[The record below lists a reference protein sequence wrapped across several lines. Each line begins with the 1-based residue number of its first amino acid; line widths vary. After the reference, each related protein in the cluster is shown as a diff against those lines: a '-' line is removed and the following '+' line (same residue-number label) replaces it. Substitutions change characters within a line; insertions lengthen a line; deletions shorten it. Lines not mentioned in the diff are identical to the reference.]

1 MDKQQQKTP
10 QLAKRKERLGLYL
23 YVLPIASPIIE
34 YQSFTPIAY
43 FARVFSHGVMNR
55 GKKPKINSRMRIPC
69 WRSMTESPSLP
80 LTIFHFL
87 FFITWQLSRKTL
99 DRLSRCT
106 NTFLSGGFRHVS
118 TSGERERER
127 DRQTDRQ
134 TDRDRN
140 RETETDRQT
149 DRQRQR
155 QRDRERKKKT

>member
-106 NTFLSGGFRHVS
+106 KTFLSGGFRHVS

-127 DRQTDRQ
+127 EIETERQ
-134 TDRDRN
+134 
-140 RETETDRQT
+140 TETDRQT
-149 DRQRQR
+149 ETETETERQR
-155 QRDRERKKKT
+155 EKKKT